1 MKGRPDLVALLPA
14 AQMCPSSRRGIVEA
28 LQVQA
33 VEPVHVALQAGQV
46 LPPAVHS
53 GAGAVHPD
61 GLENG
66 LPELF
71 HRLILRAAGKDLPGP
86 GGDGDGADAPGDGIA
101 HGQLPV
107 LPEGLA
113 AGALG
118 AGNPVRI
125 HAHQILRIPGGD
137 MEEGRALAGV
147 AVIELRLPGRETVK
161 DAVLRMEVFLPRQL
175 VVTPTH
181 DHLPAAGGIG
191 GPGAQPGEPRAV
203 YRRADHQ
210 RLSLLD
216 VDAYL
221 YQQFCV
227 FFKFRFHGGSFLCRA
242 PRGRVSCFCSIA
254 RGLPR
259 PGVRAAQ
266 ARAQ

>member
-1 MKGRPDLVALLPA
+1 M
-14 AQMCPSSRRGIVEA
+14 EA

-33 VEPVHVALQAGQV
+33 VEPVHMALQAGQV

-71 HRLILRAAGKDLPGP
+71 HRLAVRAAGKDLPGP

-137 MEEGRALAGV
+137 MEEGRALA
-147 AVIELRLPGRETVK
+147 ETVYERHS
-161 DAVLRMEVFLPRQL
+161 VLSQWLIRLG
-175 VVTPTH
+175 VTPETAIADACKMEH
-181 DHLPAAGGIG
+181 DMS
-191 GPGAQPGEPRAV
+191 EESFEAV
-203 YRRADHQ
+203 K
-210 RLSLLD
+210 
-216 VDAYL
+216 AYL
-221 YQQFCV
+221 L
-227 FFKFRFHGGSFLCRA
+227 KNPS
-242 PRGRVSCFCSIA
+242 
-254 RGLPR
+254 
-259 PGVRAAQ
+259 
-266 ARAQ
+266 